1 MQILGEN
8 LEVENGRIMTSWN
21 GLRKLPTLIFGKTQ
35 KPFWIKVSKMV
46 TRLITKEKNF
56 CTYFAVLKA
65 VPDTFKIGF
74 KNKKQI

>member
-8 LEVENGRIMTSWN
+8 LEVENGKIMTSWN

-35 KPFWIKVSKMV
+35 NPFWIKGSKMV

-56 CTYFAVLKA
+56 CTYLSILKA
-65 VPDTFKIGF
+65 VPDVFKIGL
-74 KNKKQI
+74 KNKK